1 MLMKAVK
8 RIGDECLLM
17 KNRKKTTEYKE
28 NGAFAFPI
36 VSEGFGCELHFK
48 KGQGEQEQVKA

>member
-1 MLMKAVK
+1 MKAVK